1 MHLLRKDLKLK
12 IDDCGRMG
20 ILNSSI
26 RQYLKLLLDLLQ
38 IMKYEGV

>member
-1 MHLLRKDLKLK
+1 MHLLRKELKLK
-12 IDDCGRMG
+12 IDEFGRMG

-26 RQYLKLLLDLLQ
+26 RQYHKLLLDLLQ